1 MVKKRVSYVCSN
13 CSYTAPKWLGR
24 CPECGEWNTLEE
36 KSETVANDQN
46 HRLFASSPD
55 TVFTHITDVK
65 TVDSERIP
73 TKYKEFD
80 RIMGGGVVK
89 GSYNLI
95 SGHPG
100 IGKSTL
106 MLQLALEFSKT
117 KRVLYL
123 SAEESVSQVKIRFER
138 LSGGEECGTLF
149 LSNESNLDKL
159 RAKLDEELFDIL
171 FCDSIQAVYSPE
183 VLGIPGSVSQIK
195 ECAVRLLETSKRCNI
210 TVFVVG
216 HVTKSGAVAGPML
229 LEHMVDSV
237 LLFEGDPSL
246 GYRIL
251 RCSKNRFG
259 ATDEVGIF
267 TMTSSGL
274 VEVENPSEF
283 FLTDDNENGTISGS
297 ARALVLEGTRPF
309 LIEVQSLV
317 TSSNLPQPRR
327 VATGFDIGRLAML
340 CAILEKRCDIY
351 CSSFDIFVNIVGGL
365 RVKSTSVDM
374 PLAASLLSSILG
386 LPLPPAW
393 AFIGEIG
400 LGGEIRDVPGMDI
413 LIKEG
418 VRLGLS
424 RIFIP
429 QTRSTSKYSEKSG
442 DAEIVKVKRLDE
454 LREQIA
460 ETNIFETN
468 ARKH

>member
-1 MVKKRVSYVCSN
+1 
-13 CSYTAPKWLGR
+13 
-24 CPECGEWNTLEE
+24 
-36 KSETVANDQN
+36 
-46 HRLFASSPD
+46 
-55 TVFTHITDVK
+55 
-65 TVDSERIP
+65 
-73 TKYKEFD
+73 
-80 RIMGGGVVK
+80 
-89 GSYNLI
+89 
-95 SGHPG
+95 
-100 IGKSTL
+100 
-106 MLQLALEFSKT
+106 
-117 KRVLYL
+117 
-123 SAEESVSQVKIRFER
+123 
-138 LSGGEECGTLF
+138 
-149 LSNESNLDKL
+149 
-159 RAKLDEELFDIL
+159 
-171 FCDSIQAVYSPE
+171 
-183 VLGIPGSVSQIK
+183 
-195 ECAVRLLETSKRCNI
+195 
-210 TVFVVG
+210 
-216 HVTKSGAVAGPML
+216 
-229 LEHMVDSV
+229 
-237 LLFEGDPSL
+237 
-246 GYRIL
+246 
-251 RCSKNRFG
+251 
-259 ATDEVGIF
+259 
-267 TMTSSGL
+267 
-274 VEVENPSEF
+274 
-283 FLTDDNENGTISGS
+283 
-297 ARALVLEGTRPF
+297 
-309 LIEVQSLV
+309 
-317 TSSNLPQPRR
+317 
-327 VATGFDIGRLAML
+327 ML